1 MVFHRALEHVTRTTA
16 AAEQTGIRDQSA
28 DVYFRPSIC
37 SLPHRQPQFESGLL
51 DSVNNLYRDRPLTT
65 MLCVLNS
72 HQGDDMPDPSFTGP
86 FFSTVFA
93 LLGGYGIAYLRQKG
107 ERDAINDGFDKVVSQ
122 TRQTT
127 QASEDVKRAIERI
140 NRQDTVAEE
149 IRRLQQPLVEEAT
162 RILVRISERFH
173 GKFND
178 QFSGSWIPDEPLI
191 IQRLSNKRDTTIY
204 RFMRFF
210 ASYRIYRQAAAGL
223 PACRSDKLV
232 YFYVARKIEPVLA
245 SGGYPSEPVLW
256 RDVLIEMS
264 DQFCIWSEKWKGHR
278 PLSWEEFA
286 RILGSTDAGSEV
298 VRFSA
303 ERIAEKLLQ
312 TINPRL
318 ALIGI
323 YMIDLVDEIDPQ
335 EQDDLRWTSLRQRLV
350 LYLRDNYAAQI
361 YLYSQEDGIN
371 DLQRL
376 TGGAP
381 IEPASYKDRAYPKKI
396 AS

>member
-1 MVFHRALEHVTRTTA
+1 
-16 AAEQTGIRDQSA
+16 
-28 DVYFRPSIC
+28 
-37 SLPHRQPQFESGLL
+37 
-51 DSVNNLYRDRPLTT
+51 
-65 MLCVLNS
+65 
-72 HQGDDMPDPSFTGP
+72 MPDSSIMGSL
-86 FFSTVFA
+86 FSTVFA

-107 ERDAINDGFDKVVSQ
+107 ERDAINAGFDKVVSQ

-127 QASEDVKRAIERI
+127 QASEEVKRVIERI
-140 NRQDTVAEE
+140 SRQDTVAEE

-162 RILVRISERFH
+162 RIIVRISERFQ
-173 GKFND
+173 GKFNE
-178 QFSGSWIPDEPLI
+178 QFSDSWIPDDPLI

-223 PACRSDKLV
+223 SPCRGDKLV

-245 SGGYPSEPVLW
+245 SGGYPGEPVLW

-286 RILGSTDAGSEV
+286 RILGSEDTGSEV

-303 ERIAEKLLQ
+303 RRIAEALLQ
-312 TINPRL
+312 TVNPRL

-323 YMIDLVDEIDPQ
+323 YMIDLVDEIDPP
-335 EQDDLRWTSLRQRLV
+335 EQGDLRWTSLRQRLV
-350 LYLRDNYAAQI
+350 SFLRDNYAEQI

-376 TGGAP
+376 TDETPVGPAP
-381 IEPASYKDRAYPKKI
+381 HKDRAYPKQ
-396 AS
+396 S